1 MRQLVV
7 TEVYWAGLMG
17 WYADCR
23 RSSLAHACGVGCLGF
38 IRLESLRQAD
48 LTAYMA
54 GQLKS
59 IAGVNS
65 ALMPDHSI

>member
-7 TEVYWAGLMG
+7 TEVCWAGVMA

-23 RSSLAHACGVGCLGF
+23 RPSLVHACGVGCLGF
-38 IRLESLRQAD
+38 KRLESLRQAD

-54 GQLKS
+54 DQLKS
-59 IAGVNS
+59 TAG
-65 ALMPDHSI
+65 SILR